1 MKDNR
6 GSTSNINDTAH
17 LPQQHLMCNV
27 IRSVTAKGIPRSIG
41 AKLKTVLNI
50 PTKAEGSIVELV
62 VKFRIFSWV
71 HDIGMVS
78 WQLPETGG
86 AYYVITTPH
95 RCLE

>member
-27 IRSVTAKGIPRSIG
+27 IRSVTVKGIPRSTG
-41 AKLKTVLNI
+41 AKLKIVLNI

-62 VKFRIFSWV
+62 VKFRKFPWV
-71 HDIGMVS
+71 HDIDIIS
-78 WQLPETGG
+78 
-86 AYYVITTPH
+86 
-95 RCLE
+95 